1 MDLVIAICD
10 PRDRLQVL
18 GYFDNSVRGFS
29 TDERRA
35 KIFDDIGEACVAL
48 DEVRIRFPRIADQV
62 DVRGTHG
69 RRGAAGRG
77 RRRCPGHRGTSV
89 QQAARPENKVVG
101 WLG

>member
-18 GYFDNSVRGFS
+18 GDFDNSVRGFS

-35 KIFDDIGEACVAL
+35 KTFDNIGEACVAL
-48 DEVRIRFPRIADQV
+48 DEVRIRFPRIAGQV

-69 RRGAAGRG
+69 RRGATGRG
-77 RRRCPGHRGTSV
+77 RLRCPGH
-89 QQAARPENKVVG
+89 QAT
-101 WLG
+101 